1 MTCIRF
7 EVPIKAQSTSNLRE
21 HWAAKHKRTDAQ
33 KAATRRRCP
42 EWKAGPL
49 LFVRLTRVAPRA
61 LDDDN
66 LRGALKSVRD
76 AVATW
81 LRVDDRSPLVG
92 WLYAQAKGP
101 EPLVTVEVG
110 WGDGPLA
117 KAARDVHTL
126 EALEL
131 IPEFPTL
138 QRSAQDHLPQARAT
152 LAAVDVEP
160 RRPAKA
166 KVVKEL
172 AALATS
178 ASYRST
184 NTRKP

>member
-1 MTCIRF
+1 VTCIRF
-7 EVPIKAQSTSNLRE
+7 EVPIKAPSTSNLRE

-49 LFVRLTRVAPRA
+49 LVVRLTRVAPSA

-76 AVATW
+76 AIATW
-81 LRVDDRSPLVG
+81 LRVDDRTPLVD

-101 EPLVTVEVG
+101 KPVVTVEVD

-117 KAARDVHTL
+117 QAARAVRNL
-126 EALEL
+126 EA
-131 IPEFPTL
+131 I
-138 QRSAQDHLPQARAT
+138 AR
-152 LAAVDVEP
+152 VDLGSLS
-160 RRPAKA
+160 AKA
-166 KVVKEL
+166 SEL
-172 AALATS
+172 LPASRKSLADVRALATP
-178 ASYRST
+178 ATY
-184 NTRKP
+184 KPLNGKDGAP